1 MEVLSARR
9 LECLGGRGMGGG
21 TGGSGFRSFCSPAHL
36 LLLQQ
41 ACLSLQPLGSG
52 LIQTQQPLD
61 MFTTGKKAVTLGNNT

>member
-1 MEVLSARR
+1 MVREAVA
-9 LECLGGRGMGGG
+9 
-21 TGGSGFRSFCSPAHL
+21 SGVSAHL